1 MATLGDTSR
10 EKLGRD
16 NFLLWKATV
25 LPPIRGAQLDGY
37 LDGTIEA
44 PAKTLD
50 VQKADKSGTETV
62 PNPEYARW
70 IAQDQQVLG
79 SLLTSLSREV
89 LTQVVSMKTSAQV
102 WTALEEMYSSVSR
115 SRVIQL
121 RTLFAGTRKNEMTAT
136 AYFTKMRGIAD
147 ELTAAGKKI
156 EDDDLISQILAGLD
170 AEYNPFVSS
179 IAARTDA
186 YSLSEIYAQFL
197 AFEARL
203 ESQNSG
209 SQQYNSSVN
218 LAARGGHGKGN
229 RGGKSSGGGNR
240 GGYGNNNR
248 GGYNNYGNNNNN
260 NNYGNNYNHGNN
272 SYPNNNRGGGRP
284 GPGGGANL
292 PRGERPTCQICGKVG
307 HPAHKCWYRFDPNYV
322 TEERYGGAATTSYG
336 VDSNWYFD
344 TGATDHIT
352 GELDK
357 LTTRARYNGPEQ
369 VHAANGAGPSNE
381 GNTSARP
388 M

>member
-1 MATLGDTSR
+1 MTTLSDNSR

-25 LPPIRGAQLDGY
+25 LPPIHGAQLDGY
-37 LDGTIEA
+37 LEGTLEA
-44 PAKTLD
+44 PAKTLE

-79 SLLTSLSREV
+79 SLLTSLSCEV

-102 WTALEEMYSSVSR
+102 WSALEEMYSSVSR
-115 SRVIQL
+115 SRIIQL

-147 ELTAAGKKI
+147 ELTAAGKKM

-186 YSLSEIYAQFL
+186 YSLSEIYAQFI

-209 SQQYNSSVN
+209 SQQYNSSAN

-229 RGGKSSGGGNR
+229 RGGKNSSGGNR
-240 GGYGNNNR
+240 GGYGNNNEG
-248 GGYNNYGNNNNN
+248 GGYGTNN
-260 NNYGNNYNHGNN
+260 
-272 SYPNNNRGGGRP
+272 GGGVFNSNNGRRTSSPRP
-284 GPGGGANL
+284 R
-292 PRGERPTCQICGKVG
+292 PRC
-307 HPAHKCWYRFDPNYV
+307 
-322 TEERYGGAATTSYG
+322 
-336 VDSNWYFD
+336 
-344 TGATDHIT
+344 
-352 GELDK
+352 
-357 LTTRARYNGPEQ
+357 
-369 VHAANGAGPSNE
+369 
-381 GNTSARP
+381 ARP
-388 M
+388 RRCHRGTLLARGIRWLRCGARLFPPPGVPPGFFFMVSKSSNFHSCVCCLVGRSSVVV

>member
-1 MATLGDTSR
+1 MKTLGDNSR

-16 NFLLWKATV
+16 NFILWKATV
-25 LPPIRGAQLDGY
+25 LPPIRAAQLDGY
-37 LDGTIEA
+37 LEGTLEA
-44 PAKTLD
+44 PAKTLE

-102 WTALEEMYSSVSR
+102 WSALEEMYSSVSR
-115 SRVIQL
+115 SRIIQL

-147 ELTAAGKKI
+147 ELTAAGKKM

-186 YSLSEIYAQFL
+186 YSLSEIYAQFI

-209 SQQYNSSVN
+209 SQQYNSSAN

-229 RGGKSSGGGNR
+229 RGGKNNGGGNR
-240 GGYGNNNR
+240 GGYGNNNC
-248 GGYNNYGNNNNN
+248 GGYNNNNYENKKKNNNN
-260 NNYGNNYNHGNN
+260 NNYK
-272 SYPNNNRGGGRP
+272 NNN
-284 GPGGGANL
+284 NN
-292 PRGERPTCQICGKVG
+292 K
-307 HPAHKCWYRFDPNYV
+307 KND
-322 TEERYGGAATTSYG
+322 
-336 VDSNWYFD
+336 
-344 TGATDHIT
+344 
-352 GELDK
+352 
-357 LTTRARYNGPEQ
+357 
-369 VHAANGAGPSNE
+369 
-381 GNTSARP
+381 
-388 M
+388 